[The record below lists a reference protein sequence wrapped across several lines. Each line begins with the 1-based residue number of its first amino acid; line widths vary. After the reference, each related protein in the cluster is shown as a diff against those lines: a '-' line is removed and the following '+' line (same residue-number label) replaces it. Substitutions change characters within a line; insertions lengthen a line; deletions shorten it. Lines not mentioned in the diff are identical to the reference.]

1 MAAAA
6 AFSSRSSAVPAS
18 RAAVLPILRD
28 VKYFNEH
35 QYAVSLFDAGKL
47 GFSVPPKDASG
58 KVTFYKDGMDNIVVP
73 FTYDGKMAMN
83 FGWIVRNGKFDF
95 LKSKAKEGKSEAY
108 QLQAN
113 FPVTRAGEAFDAA
126 DARKAAMN
134 ELLHMLLTVEEKA
147 REWIL
152 ADKEGALFGVPYTA
166 ADLEPKTRL
175 DGKVEKGKF
184 NTLVKSGTTM
194 SGAPMLLKAYFK
206 MPVDPTDMKV
216 YADLSLNGARLDS
229 TVANFLENVAWNKD
243 VSILFSIKD
252 MIRSSQGISVRLRID
267 AVGSYEAP
275 KVYIPITNP
284 FLGGAGAGAGA
295 GGGAAGSSMMDE
307 DD

>member
-6 AFSSRSSAVPAS
+6 AATGFSARSTPSTT
-18 RAAVLPILRD
+18 RAAILPILRD
-28 VKYFNEH
+28 VRYFNEH
-35 QYAVSLFDAGKL
+35 QYAVSAFDADKL
-47 GFSVPPKDASG
+47 SFATPAKDASG

-83 FGWIVRNGKFDF
+83 YGWIVRNGKFDF
-95 LKSKAKEGKSEAY
+95 LKSKTKEKGDAY

-113 FPVTRAGEAFDAA
+113 FPVAAVGEMFDAG
-126 DARKAAMN
+126 DARKAAMY
-134 ELLHMLLTVEEKA
+134 ELLHMLLKVEAKA

-152 ADKEGALFGVPYTA
+152 ADKDGSLFGVPYTA

-206 MPVDPTDMKV
+206 MPTDPADMKV
-216 YADLSLNGARLDS
+216 YADLTLNGARLES
-229 TVANFLENVAWNKD
+229 TIANFLENVAWNRD

-252 MIRSSQGISVRLRID
+252 MIRSSQGISVRLRVD

-284 FLGGAGAGAGA
+284 FEAAGGGAGAGSGS
-295 GGGAAGSSMMDE
+295 GAAMAE